1 MSKDSIF
8 GFAAKPPCMSIVT
21 IATPFNIDLEL
32 SIANFGKRLLAWII
46 DTAIQVGYYF
56 AYVFVVH
63 DNLPYNESLRM
74 VCGIL
79 FCALPIISYHF
90 LMEVFFNGQSIGK
103 RAVGIRVVNF
113 TGNGASISQYL
124 IRLLF
129 RSFGLVP
136 IVVAILVN
144 MVSGFN
150 DSTTWVWGMLL
161 LMAASGGMF
170 LMYVLSKYG
179 QRLGDRLANTLV
191 IESRAV
197 ADIHKTIYLNIQD
210 EGYVVKYPEVMKLT
224 DRDINGIRN
233 LIDVKRI
240 TKDSETYMARI
251 AGRIEEVLEIKSNED
266 PYNFLAQLLRDY
278 NYLTSK

>member
-1 MSKDSIF
+1 
-8 GFAAKPPCMSIVT
+8 MSIVT

-32 SIANFGKRLLAWII
+32 NVAHFGKRLLAWII
-46 DTAIQVGYYF
+46 DTAIQLGYYF

-63 DNLPYNESLRM
+63 DRLPYSDNIRV
-74 VCGIL
+74 VCAIFL
-79 FCALPIISYHF
+79 CALPLMSYHF
-90 LMEVFFNGQSIGK
+90 LMELFFNGQSIGK
-103 RAVGIRVVNF
+103 KIVGIRVVNF

-136 IVVAILVN
+136 LVVAILLD
-144 MVSGFN
+144 MVEGTGN
-150 DSTTWVWGMLL
+150 AAVWTWGIL
-161 LMAASGGMF
+161 LMMLAGGGMF

-191 IESRAV
+191 IESKAK
-197 ADIHKTIYLNIQD
+197 ADIHKTIYLNISD
-210 EGYVVKYPEVMKLT
+210 EGYQVRYPEVMKLT

-240 TKDSETYMARI
+240 TKESEAYMARI
-251 AGRIEEVLEIKSNED
+251 AARIEDVLSIKSSED